1 MRAASENERQMLGR
15 TSVPVAS
22 AGVVS
27 TGLCGVVVDR
37 QGRTLYLFE
46 RR

>member
-1 MRAASENERQMLGR
+1 MRAASDNERQMLGR

-22 AGVVS
+22 AGVVT
-27 TGLCGVVVDR
+27 TGLGDVVVDR
-37 QGRTLYLFE
+37 QGRMLYLFE